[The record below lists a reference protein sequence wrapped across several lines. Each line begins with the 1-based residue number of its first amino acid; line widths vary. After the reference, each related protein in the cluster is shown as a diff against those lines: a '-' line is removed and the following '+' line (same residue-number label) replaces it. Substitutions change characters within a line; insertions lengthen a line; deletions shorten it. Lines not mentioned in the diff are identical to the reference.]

1 MSHGGVSDPS
11 DLLDPARA
19 DQVAETI
26 QALAA
31 PSRLRILGCLH
42 ARPHTVNEIASA
54 MGMESSAVSHQ
65 LRVLRLLGLVVGNR
79 EGRSVRYE
87 LHDEHVGALLEEAM
101 SHVAHLRLA
110 RAAADRLD
118 VVGSG

>member
-1 MSHGGVSDPS
+1 MSHGQKADPT
-11 DLLDPARA
+11 DLVDEARA
-19 DQVAETI
+19 AQVAETI

-42 ARPHTVNEIASA
+42 SGPHTVGELAAAIE
-54 MGMESSAVSHQ
+54 MEGSAVSHQ
-65 LRVLRLLGLVVGNR
+65 LRVLRLLGLVVGRR

-110 RAAADRLD
+110 R
-118 VVGSG
+118 GSSQSELATHA